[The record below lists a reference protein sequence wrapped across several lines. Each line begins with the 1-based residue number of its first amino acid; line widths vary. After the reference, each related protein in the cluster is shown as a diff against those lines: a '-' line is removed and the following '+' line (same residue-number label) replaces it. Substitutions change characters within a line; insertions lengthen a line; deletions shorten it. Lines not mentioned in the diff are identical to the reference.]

1 MASPRSASRKKIE
14 PLDYT
19 VAAMAPALKG
29 MTSFLDLPADAVRA
43 MNARNL
49 VRVDDVP
56 SPEEAARIG
65 ESSVSEVPPGDK
77 TTSGVI
83 GTLYAETVPSRDIP
97 DKKSSGDDTSPGGKT
112 FSWVGL
118 TTTPSSSGSFQK
130 KEELAR
136 GERLQG
142 DHSRI
147 EDKKTSGATIA
158 PGDKTTSGGHLGDG
172 VAVLRQQIRHKLQ
185 SLSVDEV
192 QQIASQPLGRRHQ
205 KILERAVSENVVVK
219 PIERAS
225 EITSGSFT
233 DSKLDALSGSKRG
246 SGNQLT
252 SGVETNSEIASLIYT
267 PAVVSVPLVPGIGRS
282 KIRKCVLAQD
292 GHSLGE
298 EAIYQIL
305 WRSGTPETEDPNGAR
320 VISIGAADIGMRANM
335 AKKNVRQNISRLYEK
350 LAIEIIEDFETVSSK
365 PRRYR
370 VYSSKQILERR
381 RAAGLEYVLRNKG
394 VVFCSASGAEIK
406 ALPVDQKTPGDE
418 TLIRPALSKRQ
429 RHLQQAEVRRDA
441 TLPVHA
447 QSTEIP
453 PEDLRQI
460 SEALNLYGLVNED
473 VAIQLVRN
481 CRREKSDAM
490 VAEILFFVREKMEL
504 IKSNRAI
511 ANPVGLILATV
522 PKSFVGQAF
531 VEFRNRMLNQAELAA
546 EDENRRRR
554 EEEEMRNWLQ
564 EQVSICENI
573 VNDATKSQQERDV
586 AEQRLREFAHWNV

>member
-56 SPEEAARIG
+56 APVEAARTG
-65 ESSVSEVPPGDK
+65 ESSVSEMTPGDK
-77 TTSGVI
+77 TASGVI
-83 GTLYAETVPSRDIP
+83 GTLHAEAVSFRKIP
-97 DKKSSGDDTSPGGKT
+97 DKKASGVDMSPGGKT
-112 FSWVGL
+112 LSGVGL

-136 GERLQG
+136 GERLPG
-142 DHSRI
+142 DHSCI
-147 EDKKTSGATIA
+147 EDKKTSGATIT

-172 VAVLRQQIRHKLQ
+172 VAALRQQIRHKLQ
-185 SLSVDEV
+185 SLSGDEV

-205 KILERAVSENVVVK
+205 EILERAVSENVVVK
-219 PIERAS
+219 PIELAS
-225 EITSGSFT
+225 ERTLGSFT

-252 SGVETNSEIASLIYT
+252 SGVETSPEIASLIYT

-305 WRSGTPETEDPNGAR
+305 WRSGTPETADPNGAR

-394 VVFCSASGAEIK
+394 VVFCTANGVEIQ
-406 ALPVDQKTPGDE
+406 AAPENQKVPGDE

-429 RHLQQAEVRRDA
+429 RHLLQAEVRREA
-441 TLPVHA
+441 VLPILS
-447 QSTEIP
+447 QNTEIR
-453 PEDLRQI
+453 PEDLHQV
-460 SEALNLYGLVNED
+460 SEAFNLYGSVDENA
-473 VAIQLVRN
+473 VIQLVRN
-481 CRREKSDAM
+481 CRREQADATA
-490 VAEILFFVREKMEL
+490 AEIVFFVREKMDL

-522 PKSFVGQAF
+522 PKSFVGQPFIA
-531 VEFRNRMLNQAELAA
+531 FRNRMLNQAELAA

-554 EEEEMRNWLQ
+554 DEEEMRNWLQ
-564 EQVSICENI
+564 EQVSICESI
-573 VNDATKSQQERDV
+573 VNDTTKSQQERDV
-586 AEQRLREFAHWNV
+586 AEQQLREFAHWNV